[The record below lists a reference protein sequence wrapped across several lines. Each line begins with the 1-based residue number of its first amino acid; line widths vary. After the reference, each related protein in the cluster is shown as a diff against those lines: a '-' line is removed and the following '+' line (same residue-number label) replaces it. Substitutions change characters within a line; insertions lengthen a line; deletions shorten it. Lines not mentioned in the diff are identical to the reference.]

1 MAGINGD
8 MSYIMDANPIVDR
21 YRNKTRLQTFE
32 MIE

>member
-1 MAGINGD
+1 MDGINGD
-8 MSYIMDANPIVDR
+8 MSHITDANPIIDR